1 MIGGKQMSNRFWTDK
16 TDGVDN
22 IVAEDFNS
30 AFDGVVADMDK
41 KADKQ
46 TANGGFAGG
55 NNASATHGGAI
66 GNYSNATWGGA
77 VGYHAKALE
86 GGAVGNNAG
95 AASGGAIGR
104 SAKSTDGGAV
114 GAGAKTSNGFAGGKS
129 AQAVD
134 SDGNGI
140 DAIQLGTGTNN
151 NEKTLQVYD
160 YQLMN
165 ASGNIPVERLTEL
178 KKLSVPH
185 TTASGYPVSVSDHLE
200 GERVIDYKVYGNSV
214 QDGTPTPDTPIEIQ
228 SVGDLVTD
236 TSSPY
241 YGKYD
246 VPVTVRG
253 KNLIPYPYKDTSGT
267 AGGITITINNDGT
280 ITANGTAS
288 ADRTFTIAQYIIQ
301 SGTYTLSGTKNGS
314 LSTYY
319 MGISGT
325 SCRDVGNGSSVT
337 FDTERTILIYISVK
351 SGATLSNVVFKP
363 QLEFGSTAT
372 PYEPHQEPITKHIY
386 LDEPLYNLD
395 YVDYGNG
402 FFVNKICVI
411 DDFSNI
417 TFNYVSNSNYF
428 QTTSISGFYADATL
442 RTNSLCNYFKYGDAR
457 SSDCFWIDSSGRGLR
472 IKTDKYDGTT
482 VAEFNEWIKSIPIK
496 IYYPLA
502 TPTTEPITAPDF
514 DVPNS
519 AVMNISS
526 GTVIPPSSMDVTY
539 YQDINKVITELKNAI
554 LAQGGNV

>member
-1 MIGGKQMSNRFWTDK
+1 MSNRFWTDK
-16 TDGVDN
+16 TDGVDD

-30 AFDGVVADMDK
+30 AFDGIVTDVDK

-46 TANGGFAGG
+46 TVNGGFEGGNGASAGG
-55 NNASATHGGAI
+55 GGAL
-66 GNYSNATWGGA
+66 GTNAKAIHGGA
-77 VGYHAKALE
+77 VGYNTNTTF
-86 GGAVGNNAG
+86 GGSVGLG
-95 AASGGAIGR
+95 AYSEYGG
-104 SAKSTDGGAV
+104 SV
-114 GAGAKTSNGFAGGKS
+114 GASAKTSDGFAGGKS

-140 DAIQLGTGTNN
+140 DAIQLGTGTNSTP
-151 NEKTLQVYD
+151 KSLQVYN
-160 YQLMN
+160 YQLMD

-185 TTASGYPVSVSDHLE
+185 TTASGYPLTVSDHLE
-200 GERVIDYKVYGNSV
+200 GESVIDYKVYGNSV
-214 QDGTPTPDTPIEIQ
+214 QDGTPSPDTPIEIQ

-246 VPVTVRG
+246 VPVTVCG
-253 KNLIPYPYKDTSGT
+253 KNLIPYPYKDSSGT
-267 AGGITITINNDGT
+267 SGGITITINDDGT

-288 ADRTFTIAQYIIQ
+288 ANRTFTIAQYTIQ

-325 SCRDVGNGSSVT
+325 SCKDVGNGGSVT
-337 FDTERTILIYISVK
+337 FDTEKTILIYISIK
-351 SGATLSNVVFKP
+351 SGATLSNAVFKP
-363 QLEFGSTAT
+363 QLELGSSAT
-372 PYEPHQEPITKHIY
+372 TYEPYQAPITKHIY
-386 LDEPLYNLD
+386 LDEPLRKVGDYAD
-395 YVDYGNG
+395 YVDYENQRVVRQIEVLDSTGT
-402 FFVNKICVI
+402 KII
-411 DDFSNI
+411 DESF
-417 TFNYVSNSNYF
+417 
-428 QTTSISGFYADATL
+428 
-442 RTNSLCNYFKYGDAR
+442 
-457 SSDCFWIDSSGRGLR
+457 GL
-472 IKTDKYDGTT
+472 
-482 VAEFNEWIKSIPIK
+482 
-496 IYYPLA
+496 LA

-519 AVMNISS
+519 DAMNVSS
-526 GTVIPPSSMDVTY
+526 STVIPPSSMDVTY